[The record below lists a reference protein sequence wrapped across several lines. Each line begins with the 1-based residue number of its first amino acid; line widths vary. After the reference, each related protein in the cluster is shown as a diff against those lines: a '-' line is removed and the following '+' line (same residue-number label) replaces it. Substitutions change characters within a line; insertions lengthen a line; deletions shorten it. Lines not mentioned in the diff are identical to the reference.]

1 VNHNADTTVSPRA
14 VGKLVGAGAIVFSV
28 VYFVS
33 DLLEVIQGDFSTF
46 RLALTYAGEAT
57 IPLFVLGLYAMRWR
71 QLGRLGLFGALAYA
85 YAYVFFT
92 STVVYAMIAK
102 TRNYDALSK
111 VFGGWMT
118 LHGLVLVV
126 GGALL
131 GLAVIRSGALPRWT
145 GFCLMTGVVLVAA
158 ASSFSNVV
166 RTIAAAFPAAA
177 FIGMGLAVLAS
188 SHPGVST
195 APVSGPQSAFP
206 RQNAAAMER
215 SSP

>member
-1 VNHNADTTVSPRA
+1 VNHSVSATGLPQNA
-14 VGKLVGAGAIVFSV
+14 GKLVGAGAIVFSAI
-28 VYFVS
+28 YFVS
-33 DLLEVIQGDFSTF
+33 DVLEIIQGDFSTF

-92 STVVYAMIAK
+92 STVVYALIAK
-102 TRNYDALSK
+102 TRDYKALSE
-111 VFGGWMT
+111 VFGAWMT

-126 GGALL
+126 AGVLL
-131 GLAVIRSGALPRWT
+131 GLAVVRSGALPRWT
-145 GFCLMTGVVLVAA
+145 GLCLMAGVVLVAA
-158 ASSFSNVV
+158 ASGFSNVV

-177 FIGMGLAVLAS
+177 FIGMGLAVLARTRPAVS
-188 SHPGVST
+188 DLPSGVS
-195 APVSGPQSAFP
+195 